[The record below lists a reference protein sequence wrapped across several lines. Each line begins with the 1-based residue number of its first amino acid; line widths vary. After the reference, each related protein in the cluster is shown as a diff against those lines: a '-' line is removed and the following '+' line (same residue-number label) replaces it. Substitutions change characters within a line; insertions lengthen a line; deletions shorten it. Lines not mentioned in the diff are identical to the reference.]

1 MKTKAKSSELRAK
14 STPKPAASRDAER
27 CQLELA
33 LAACRSIRF
42 ATSNAVRHGGE
53 YSLNDLLAAERL
65 AKQALDMTPALID
78 RAAKGLLAKY
88 RKGGAT

>member
-1 MKTKAKSSELRAK
+1 MKSRVESK
-14 STPKPAASRDAER
+14 STRKPSRDAER
-27 CQLELA
+27 CQLDLA

-42 ATSNAVRHGGE
+42 ANTNAVRHGGE
-53 YSLNDLLAAERL
+53 YSLNDLLAADRL

-88 RKGGAT
+88 RKGGAS